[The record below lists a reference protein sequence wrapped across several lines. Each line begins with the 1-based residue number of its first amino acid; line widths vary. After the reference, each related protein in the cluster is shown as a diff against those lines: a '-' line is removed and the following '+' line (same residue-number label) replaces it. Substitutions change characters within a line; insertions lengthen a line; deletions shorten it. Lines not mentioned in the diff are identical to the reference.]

1 MRIREGL
8 REINC
13 GRDRQL
19 DLAFEIKM
27 RSSLFPCTGHIV
39 GFRIH

>member
-19 DLAFEIKM
+19 DLAFEVKM
-27 RSSLFPCTGHIV
+27 RSHSLP
-39 GFRIH
+39 